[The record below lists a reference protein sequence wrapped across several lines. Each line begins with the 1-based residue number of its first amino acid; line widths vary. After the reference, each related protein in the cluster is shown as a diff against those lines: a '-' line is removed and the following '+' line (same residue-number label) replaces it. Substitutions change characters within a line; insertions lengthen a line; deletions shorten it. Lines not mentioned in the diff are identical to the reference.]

1 MASKTTPA
9 EKTPSQGP
17 LRILILRYS
26 SLGDVALTNPVLDGL
41 LAAFPRAQI
50 YFATKRQYAA
60 VLQNHPALTRVIP
73 LEGSGFF
80 KLWSHIQELRRINP
94 TLILDLH
101 DSLRTQ
107 IIAFFLRKARL
118 LVYDKEALRR
128 RLLVKKLGSGP
139 SLHTI
144 QKYLRI
150 LEPLGVRPH
159 LKIKFEIQVSHKDQ
173 SFLREF
179 LERRKI
185 APTQL
190 VIGLGPG
197 AKWNTKRWMPERYAE
212 LASRLVEDYRCT
224 LFWFGSP
231 EEASLIGSIK
241 AKVRGTPLEQGI
253 NLAGQY
259 SLEQAI
265 TLLGRCDLF
274 IGNDSG
280 LTHLASGR
288 GCRVVVI
295 YGSTTPSLG
304 FEPWGPHSV
313 VEVSNLPC
321 RPCDVHGKTACP
333 LGHFKCMKDLTVD
346 LVEGAVKRS
355 IRRSR

>member
-1 MASKTTPA
+1 MAK
-9 EKTPSQGP
+9 SQNDKP
-17 LRILILRYS
+17 MTAPIPRILVVRYS

-41 LAAFPRAQI
+41 LTAFPRAQVF
-50 YFATKRQYAA
+50 FATKKQY
-60 VLQNHPALTRVIP
+60 VPSIQNHPALTRVIP
-73 LEGSGFF
+73 LEGSGLFD
-80 KLWSHIQELRRINP
+80 LWAHLQEIKRVDP
-94 TLILDLH
+94 TLVLDLH
-101 DSLRTQ
+101 DSLRSH
-107 IIAFFLRKARL
+107 IVSFFLRKARL
-118 LVYDKEALRR
+118 LVYDKEAVRR
-128 RLLVKKLGSGP
+128 RLLVKKIGKGS

-159 LKIKFEIQVSHKDQ
+159 LKIKFEVQVSRKNQ

-185 APTQL
+185 PPSQM
-190 VIGLGPG
+190 VVGLGPG
-197 AKWNTKRWMPERYAE
+197 ARWKTKQWMPERYAE
-212 LASRLVEDYRCT
+212 LASRLVEDYHCN

-231 EEASLIGSIK
+231 EEAPLIESIK
-241 AKVRGTPLEQGI
+241 AKMRGTPLERGI
-253 NLAGQY
+253 NLAGEY
-259 SLEQAI
+259 PLEQAI

-313 VEVSNLPC
+313 VEVANLPC
-321 RPCDVHGKTACP
+321 RPCDVHGKNSCP

-355 IRRSR
+355 LRRSR

>member
-1 MASKTTPA
+1 MATKEKHPVTEP
-9 EKTPSQGP
+9 KTPP
-17 LRILILRYS
+17 KILVLRYS

-41 LAAFPRAQI
+41 LAAFPKARVF
-50 YFATKRQYAA
+50 FATKKEYLPAI
-60 VLQNHPALTRVIP
+60 QNHPVLERILT

-80 KLWSHIQELRRINP
+80 ELWGHIQEIRSLNP
-94 TLILDLH
+94 DVILDLH

-107 IIAFFLRKARL
+107 VISTFNRKAKF

-128 RLLVKKLGSGP
+128 RLLVKKLNQQP

-144 QKYLRI
+144 QKYLKV
-150 LEPLGVRPH
+150 LEPLGVKPH
-159 LKIKFEIQVSHKDQ
+159 LKIHFKVYDSKKDQ
-173 SFLREF
+173 AFLREF

-185 APTQL
+185 SPSQL

-197 AKWNTKRWMPERYAE
+197 ARWKTKQWMSERYAE
-212 LASRLVEDYRCT
+212 LASRLVEDYRCN
-224 LFWFGSP
+224 LLWFGSRD
-231 EEASLIGSIK
+231 EARLIQSIQGKMRGSFLE
-241 AKVRGTPLEQGI
+241 RGI
-253 NLAGQY
+253 CLAGEVG
-259 SLEQAI
+259 LEKSIA
-265 TLLGRCDLF
+265 LLGRCDLF

-295 YGSTTPSLG
+295 YGSTTTSLG

-313 VEVSNLPC
+313 VEVSNLTC
-321 RPCDVHGKTACP
+321 RPCDVHGKNSCP
-333 LGHFKCMKDLTVD
+333 LGHFKCMRDLTVD

-355 IRRSR
+355 VRRSR